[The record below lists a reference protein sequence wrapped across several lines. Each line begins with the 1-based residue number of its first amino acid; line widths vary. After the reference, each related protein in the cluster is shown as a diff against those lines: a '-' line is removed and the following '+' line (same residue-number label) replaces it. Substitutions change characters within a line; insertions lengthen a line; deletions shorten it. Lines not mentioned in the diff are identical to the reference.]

1 MVMKKYMKSLLLAAL
16 AVVAAM
22 GFTACSDD
30 DKFTGDPYFTLEG
43 LENMTYD
50 FNYEA
55 VDTLAYSEAKKIV
68 VRSNRPWKLVCQS
81 ENGWCRVFPT
91 EGEGDGIIRLST
103 VELSLIHI

>member
-1 MVMKKYMKSLLLAAL
+1 MVMKKYMKSLLIAAL

-50 FNYEA
+50 FNY
-55 VDTLAYSEAKKIV
+55 
-68 VRSNRPWKLVCQS
+68 
-81 ENGWCRVFPT
+81 
-91 EGEGDGIIRLST
+91 
-103 VELSLIHI
+103 

>member
-55 VDTLAYSEAKKIV
+55 VPIQRLRRLWCAVIAHGNSFAKVKTAGAACSQPKV
-68 VRSNRPWKLVCQS
+68 KAMV
-81 ENGWCRVFPT
+81 
-91 EGEGDGIIRLST
+91 LSA
-103 VELSLIHI
+103 SQP